1 MSQMENWNTNKL
13 KDLGSITANGVNK
26 KIDLSEIP
34 VSLVNYMD
42 VYSYNKIDNNF
53 EFQQVTAN
61 QRQIENCNLLKGDV
75 LFTPTS
81 ETPDDIGNSAVII
94 EHLINAVYSYHIVRF
109 RQNDDIEF
117 DTDFLAYL
125 FNQYDVLKY
134 FTSRAT
140 GITRFTLNRSDF
152 QNLTIT
158 YPDPAEQRAIASV
171 LSKVD
176 DAIAATKK
184 TIAKAQRLKK
194 ALMQNLLTGKLKP
207 DGTRRSEDEFYIDE
221 KFGKVPMGWEVRP
234 VADVFEI
241 NNNTLTSN
249 TDPNFQFNYITIESV
264 STENINLDLVV
275 KLPFKDSPSR
285 ARRVLSDGDIVI
297 STVRPNLKAFIVFEK
312 TNDEDWVCSTGF
324 NVLTAK
330 ENQNNKFYFYQ
341 ILSEIGEKQFF
352 SFISGTN
359 YPAVTERDFNRITF
373 YKPPIEAQIEISE
386 KIEKFSNF
394 IQAKEQKI
402 QKLERLKKALMQNLL
417 TGKKRL
423 KAEYIQGFSNG

>member
-1 MSQMENWNTNKL
+1 MSKMENWNTNKL

-26 KIDLSEIP
+26 KIDSSEIP

-61 QRQIENCNLLKGDV
+61 QRQIQNCNLLKGDV

-117 DTDFLAYL
+117 DKDFLAYL

-158 YPDPAEQRAIASV
+158 YPDPPEQRAIASV

-176 DAIAATKK
+176 DAIAATKE
-184 TIAKAQRLKK
+184 TIAKAERLKIV
-194 ALMQNLLTGKLKP
+194 LMQNLLTGNLKP

-221 KFGKVPMGWEVRP
+221 KFGKVPKGWEVKKVKEICDRRNESFEPSQSDENLDYIGLEHIISDKFRINGFGKSNDTKSTKSEFYPGDLLYGKLRP
-234 VADVFEI
+234 YLNKIWKA
-241 NNNTLTSN
+241 
-249 TDPNFQFNYITIESV
+249 QFN
-264 STENINLDLVV
+264 
-275 KLPFKDSPSR
+275 
-285 ARRVLSDGDIVI
+285 G
-297 STVRPNLKAFIVFEK
+297 
-312 TNDEDWVCSTGF
+312 VCSTDIVVLESELYTDWLYF
-324 NVLTAK
+324 NLQTVTFLNYTQSMTAGTQHPRARWK
-330 ENQNNKFYFYQ
+330 DIGRFQIILPIDEN
-341 ILSEIGEKQFF
+341 
-352 SFISGTN
+352 
-359 YPAVTERDFNRITF
+359 
-373 YKPPIEAQIEISE
+373 E
-386 KIEKFSNF
+386 KIEIENSLKSLETVYDDNTN
-394 IQAKEQKI
+394 KI
-402 QKLERLKKALMQNLL
+402 KKLERLKKALMQNLL